1 MRFTTSSTSALP
13 TSSAPQ
19 AAGSRALTRRL
30 GGAAAILSAGLL
42 ASGCGLQPATSYVPL
57 AGPGSIEEIVD
68 GEPLTVTSKNFTEQL
83 ILGKISVL
91 AGQAAGFDV
100 TDLTNVP
107 GSQPVRELL
116 LAGQADVTWEYTG
129 TAWLTY
135 LGMSEGF
142 PNQEEQFEAVYQ
154 ADQENGLTWGDS
166 APLNNTYAIAVR
178 TEAVEELGGISTISE
193 IAELPV
199 EERTFCVEAEF
210 NSRPDGMNP
219 MLAHYGMERGA
230 SDGVPDDNISIF
242 DTGAVYTATDNGD
255 CNFGEVFSTDGR
267 IDALDLT
274 ILEDDLGF
282 FPAYNA
288 APVFFTGTLQAHPAL
303 EEVFG
308 LIAPTLTDEALRAM
322 NLRVDV
328 EGEEPADVAFD
339 FMVEQG
345 FISEPD
351 GLLGTG
357 N

>member
-1 MRFTTSSTSALP
+1 ML
-13 TSSAPQ
+13 SSAP
-19 AAGSRALTRRL
+19 ALSTPARSGTTRRALRRTA
-30 GGAAAILSAGLL
+30 GAAVVLSTGLL
-42 ASGCGLQPATSYVPL
+42 ATGCGLQPATSYVPL

-142 PNQEEQFEAVYQ
+142 PNQEEQFDAVYE
-154 ADQENGLTWGDS
+154 ADLLNGLTWGDS

-178 TEAVEELGGISTISE
+178 SEAVEELGGISTIAE

-219 MLAHYGMERGA
+219 LLAHYGMERG
-230 SDGVPDDNISIF
+230 SPDGVPDDNISIF

-255 CNFGEVFSTDGR
+255 CNFGEVFATDGR

-274 ILEDDLGF
+274 VLEDDLGF

-288 APVFFTGTLQAHPAL
+288 APVFYTETLDAHPGL
-303 EEVFG
+303 EDVFG
-308 LIAPTLTDEALRAM
+308 AIAPTLTDEALRAM

-351 GLLGTG
+351 GAIGTG
-357 N
+357 S

>member
-1 MRFTTSSTSALP
+1 MRFSTTPP
-13 TSSAPQ
+13 TPVVPSKAVRR
-19 AAGSRALTRRL
+19 AA
-30 GGAAAILSAGLL
+30 GAAAILSVGLL
-42 ASGCGLQPATSYVPL
+42 ATGCGLQPATSYVPL

-83 ILGKISVL
+83 ILGKIAVL

-142 PNQEEQFEAVYQ
+142 PNQEEQFAAVYE
-154 ADQENGLTWGDS
+154 ADRDNGLTWGDP

-178 TEAVEELGGISTISE
+178 SEAVEDLGGISTIEE
-193 IAELPV
+193 IADLPV

-230 SDGVPDDNISIF
+230 PDGVPDDNISIF
-242 DTGAVYTATDNGD
+242 DTGAVYTATDSGD

-274 ILEDDLGF
+274 ILEDNLGF

-288 APVFFTGTLQAHPAL
+288 APVFYTETL
-303 EEVFG
+303 EEYPELEDVFG
-308 LIAPTLTDEALRAM
+308 TIAPTLTDEALRTM
-322 NLRVDV
+322 NLQVDV

-351 GLLGTG
+351 GPLGSG
-357 N
+357 S